1 MSYPPLPSRSGNC
14 WFAGRAAA
22 QEPNLQLDSREK
34 SFSFRGRTHPSTVR
48 SLFIL
53 ALSTAVSPAQEI
65 RSWTDAQN
73 RRIEAALVRVEDQSA
88 VLKLKDGREI
98 PYPLAKLSAADRAHV
113 ARQQIKAGSIKP
125 LTAFETKIPLNFDA
139 LWPEVVRFTEDPEI
153 ATIEEDP
160 AKKRFIYESANYRY
174 VCDVRLARSVV
185 KGFAVMFEATHLFC
199 RTLPLAIN
207 GGIQKDGKHPILL
220 FEEMGDY
227 IRAGGPPGSA
237 GVFIGGRGVVMV
249 PLDSLGVKPMGSG
262 YMLDRDKNNKTL
274 THELTHQLTPD
285 AYFEKGSMGWFSEGL
300 AEYVAAT
307 PYRAGTFTVRGNQ
320 KDIIDYVTGYG
331 SKDMGGRA
339 LGTEIRMPA
348 LKTFMLQ
355 SYPDFLEQPQLNYG
369 CSLLVT
375 TYFLHMDGAGDGKR
389 IKAFLRALHDGKEN
403 EEALKVLLDGR
414 SFEQLQDEL
423 AKAWKRKG
431 VEFTFAK

>member
-1 MSYPPLPSRSGNC
+1 M
-14 WFAGRAAA
+14 
-22 QEPNLQLDSREK
+22 
-34 SFSFRGRTHPSTVR
+34 R

-53 ALSTAVSPAQEI
+53 ALSAVFSPAQEI
-65 RSWTDAQN
+65 RSWTDAQD
-73 RRIEAALVRVEDQSA
+73 RRIEAALVRVEDQSV
-88 VLKLKDGREI
+88 VLRLKDGREV

-113 ARQQIKAGSIKP
+113 AGQQIKAGSSKP
-125 LTAFETKIPLNFDA
+125 LTAFETKIPPNFNGP
-139 LWPEVVRFTEDPEI
+139 WPEVVRFTEDPEV

-174 VCDVRLARSVV
+174 VCDVRLTKSVV
-185 KGFAVMFEATHLFC
+185 KGFAVMFEATHLYC
-199 RTLPLAIN
+199 RTLPLAVN
-207 GGIQKDGKHPILL
+207 GGIRKDGKHLILL
-220 FEEMGDY
+220 FKEMGDY
-227 IRAGGPPGSA
+227 IQAGGPPGSA

-262 YMLDRDKNNKTL
+262 YMLDRDKSSKTL
-274 THELTHQLTPD
+274 PHELTHQLTPN

-307 PYRAGTFTVRGNQ
+307 PYRAGTFMVRGNQ

-355 SYPDFLEQPQLNYG
+355 SYPEFLEQPQLNYG
-369 CSLLVT
+369 CGLLVT

-389 IKAFLRALHDGKEN
+389 IKAFLQALHDGKEN